1 MTNSSQFP
9 LVLDSPV
16 MSQEKFAE
24 KLQLTPGVVRGL
36 VQTKQ
41 LPTKKIGRYRFINIA
56 ALTAECL
63 TDLGINPTVTEE

>member
-1 MTNSSQFP
+1 MSQSPLFP

-24 KLQLTPGVVRGL
+24 KLQLTKGVVRGL
-36 VQTKQ
+36 VQTNQ
-41 LPTKKIGRYRFINIA
+41 LPTKKVGRYRFINIA

-63 TDLGINPTVTEE
+63 ADAGINPTMINQ

>member
-1 MTNSSQFP
+1 MSHTQPFP

-24 KLQLTPGVVRGL
+24 KLQLTKGVVRGL
-36 VQTKQ
+36 VQTNQ

-63 TDLGINPTVTEE
+63 TDLGINPTLTEK